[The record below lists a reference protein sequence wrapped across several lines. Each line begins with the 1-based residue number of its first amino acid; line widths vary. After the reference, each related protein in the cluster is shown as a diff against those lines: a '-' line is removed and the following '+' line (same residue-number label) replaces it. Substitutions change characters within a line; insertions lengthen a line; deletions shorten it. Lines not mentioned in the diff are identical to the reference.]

1 MLNQLILIAGA
12 PVTFIWGV
20 THLFPTKAVVKDF
33 GDISQDNKY
42 IITMEWIVEGV
53 ALIFM
58 GALLAGVTLIDKS
71 NPVSFYVYIISIAM
85 PLTLAIIS
93 LFSGF
98 KVNFLPF
105 KLCPI
110 IFTLSSILIILGLL
124 L

>member
-1 MLNQLILIAGA
+1 MLSQILLMAGA
-12 PVTFIWGV
+12 STTFIWGIA
-20 THLFPTKAVVKDF
+20 HLFPTKAVVRGF

-42 IITMEWIVEGV
+42 IITMEWVVEGV
-53 ALIFM
+53 ALVFM
-58 GALLAGVTLIDKS
+58 GVLVAGVTLIDKS
-71 NPVSFYVYIISIAM
+71 SPVSSYVYIISIAM
-85 PLTLAIIS
+85 LFTLAIIS

-124 L
+124 F

>member
-1 MLNQLILIAGA
+1 MSNQFLPLAGA
-12 PVTFIWGV
+12 SITFIWGIK
-20 THLFPTKAVVKDF
+20 HLFPTKAVLRRF

-42 IITMEWIVEGV
+42 IITMEWFVEGDS
-53 ALIFM
+53 LIFM
-58 GALLAGVTLIDKS
+58 GVLVAGVTLIDNS
-71 NPVSFYVYIISIAM
+71 SPISLYVYIISIAM
-85 PLTLAIIS
+85 LFTLAIIS

-110 IFTLSSILIILGLL
+110 IFTLSLILIILGLL